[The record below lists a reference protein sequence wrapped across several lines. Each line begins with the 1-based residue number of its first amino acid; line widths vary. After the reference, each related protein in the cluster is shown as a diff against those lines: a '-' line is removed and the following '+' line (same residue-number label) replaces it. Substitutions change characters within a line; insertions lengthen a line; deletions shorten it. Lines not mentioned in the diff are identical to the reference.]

1 MVAIANEAS
10 HNIPAGKEGSELT
23 DKQFSERSMNCAQ
36 RLHRISYLILGR
48 EADCEDAVQE
58 ALLKAWSHL
67 STLKNESYFET
78 WLIRIL
84 INESRRILRK
94 RRAHPTEEL
103 PLSLAAPEPPDRALH
118 DALMALESKFRI
130 PVILHHLEGYGIR
143 EIAVMLSIPESA
155 VKFRLRRGRE
165 LLKLELKEEK

>member
-1 MVAIANEAS
+1 
-10 HNIPAGKEGSELT
+10 
-23 DKQFSERSMNCAQ
+23 MNCAQ

-58 ALLKAWSHL
+58 ALLRAWTHL
-67 STLKNESYFET
+67 SSLRNESYFET

-94 RRAHPTEEL
+94 RLAHPTEEL

-118 DALMALESKFRI
+118 DALLALDNKFRI
-130 PVILHHLEGYGIR
+130 PVILHHLEGCGVK
-143 EIAVMLSIPESA
+143 EISVMLAIPESA

-165 LLKLELKEEK
+165 LLKLHLKEEE

>member
-1 MVAIANEAS
+1 M
-10 HNIPAGKEGSELT
+10 T
-23 DKQFSERSMNCAQ
+23 DKEFSQRAMNCAQ

-58 ALLKAWSHL
+58 ALLKAWTRL
-67 STLKNESYFET
+67 STLRDEQYFET

-94 RRAHPTEEL
+94 RAAHPTEEL

-118 DALMALESKFRI
+118 DALLALDAKFRI
-130 PVILHHLEGYGIR
+130 PIILHHLEGYGLR
-143 EIAVMLSIPESA
+143 EIAGMLAIPESA

-165 LLKLELKEEK
+165 LIRLELEEED

>member
-1 MVAIANEAS
+1 
-10 HNIPAGKEGSELT
+10 LT
-23 DKQFSERSMNCAQ
+23 DKEFAERSMDCAE

-58 ALLKAWSHL
+58 ALLRAWSHL
-67 STLKNESYFET
+67 SALKNEDYFET

-84 INESRRILRK
+84 INESRRLLRK
-94 RRAHPTEEL
+94 RLAHPTEEL

-118 DALMALESKFRI
+118 DALLSLNAKFRI
-130 PVILHHLEGYGIR
+130 PIILHHLEGYGVK
-143 EIAVMLSIPESA
+143 EIAVLLSIPESA

-165 LLKLELKEEK
+165 LIRLELKEE

>member
-1 MVAIANEAS
+1 MTDNE
-10 HNIPAGKEGSELT
+10 
-23 DKQFSERSMNCAQ
+23 FSRRAMNCAE

-58 ALLKAWSHL
+58 ALLRAWSHL
-67 STLKNESYFET
+67 SALKNEDYFET

-84 INESRRILRK
+84 INESRRLLRK
-94 RRAHPTEEL
+94 RLAHPTEEL

-118 DALMALESKFRI
+118 DALLSLNAKFRI
-130 PVILHHLEGYGIR
+130 PIILHHLEGYGVK
-143 EIAVMLSIPESA
+143 EIAVLLSIPESA

-165 LLKLELKEEK
+165 LIRLELNEE

>member
-1 MVAIANEAS
+1 M
-10 HNIPAGKEGSELT
+10 T
-23 DKQFSERSMNCAQ
+23 DKQFSERAINCAE

-58 ALLKAWSHL
+58 ALLRAWTHL
-67 STLKNESYFET
+67 SSLRSEEYFET

-84 INESRRILRK
+84 INESRRILRH
-94 RRAHPTEEL
+94 RRSHPTEEL

-118 DALMALESKFRI
+118 DAVLALDSKFRI
-130 PVILHHLEGYGIR
+130 PIILHHLEGYSMR
-143 EIAVMLSIPESA
+143 EIAGMLNIPESA

-165 LLKLELKEEK
+165 LLKLKLKEEE

>member
-1 MVAIANEAS
+1 M
-10 HNIPAGKEGSELT
+10 T
-23 DKQFSERSMNCAQ
+23 DKQFSERAMKCAE

-58 ALLKAWSHL
+58 ALLRAWTRL
-67 STLKNESYFET
+67 SSLRDECYFET

-84 INESRRILRK
+84 INESRRILKK
-94 RRAHPTEEL
+94 RMAHPTEEL

-118 DALMALESKFRI
+118 DALLKIESKFRI
-130 PVILHHLEGYGIR
+130 PVVLHYLEGYGVR
-143 EIAVMLSIPESA
+143 EIAGILSLPESA

-165 LLKLELKEEK
+165 LLRIELKEE

>member
-1 MVAIANEAS
+1 M
-10 HNIPAGKEGSELT
+10 T
-23 DKQFSERSMNCAQ
+23 DKQFSERAMSCAA

-58 ALLKAWSHL
+58 ALMRAWTHL
-67 STLKNESYFET
+67 SSLRSEEFFET

-84 INESRRILRK
+84 INESRRILRR

-103 PLSLAAPEPPDRALH
+103 PLTLAAPEPPDRALH
-118 DALMALESKFRI
+118 DAVLALDEKFRI
-130 PVILHHLEGYGIR
+130 PVILHHLEGYSVR
-143 EIAVMLSIPESA
+143 EISSALGVPESA

-165 LLKLELKEEK
+165 LLRLQLKEEDQ

>member
-1 MVAIANEAS
+1 M
-10 HNIPAGKEGSELT
+10 T
-23 DKQFSERSMNCAQ
+23 DKEFSERAMNCAH

-48 EADCEDAVQE
+48 EADCEDAAQE

-84 INESRRILRK
+84 INESKRILK
-94 RRAHPTEEL
+94 RRRSHPTEEL

-118 DALMALESKFRI
+118 DALMSLDSKFRI
-130 PVILHHLEGYGIR
+130 PIILHHLEGYGVK
-143 EIAVMLSIPESA
+143 EISAMLAIAESA

>member
-1 MVAIANEAS
+1 MTDNE
-10 HNIPAGKEGSELT
+10 
-23 DKQFSERSMNCAQ
+23 FSRRAMNCAE

-67 STLKNESYFET
+67 SALENEDYFET

-94 RRAHPTEEL
+94 RLAHPTEEL

-118 DALMALESKFRI
+118 DALLSLNAKFRI
-130 PVILHHLEGYGIR
+130 PIILHHLEGYGVK
-143 EIAVMLSIPESA
+143 EIAVLLSIPESA

-165 LLKLELKEEK
+165 LLRLELKEE

>member
-1 MVAIANEAS
+1 M
-10 HNIPAGKEGSELT
+10 T
-23 DKQFSERSMNCAQ
+23 DKEFAERSMNCAE

-58 ALLKAWSHL
+58 ALLRAWTHL
-67 STLKNESYFET
+67 SSLKNESYFET

-94 RRAHPTEEL
+94 RLSHPTEEL

-118 DALMALESKFRI
+118 DALLALDAKFRI
-130 PVILHHLEGYGIR
+130 PIILHHLEGYGVK
-143 EIAVMLSIPESA
+143 EIAAMLSIPESA
-155 VKFRLRRGRE
+155 AKFRLRRGRE
-165 LLKLELKEEK
+165 LLKLQLKEED

>member
-1 MVAIANEAS
+1 
-10 HNIPAGKEGSELT
+10 LT
-23 DKQFSERSMNCAQ
+23 DKEFAERSMDCAE

-58 ALLKAWSHL
+58 ALLRAWTHL
-67 STLKNESYFET
+67 SSLKNESYFET

-94 RRAHPTEEL
+94 RLSHPTEEL

-118 DALMALESKFRI
+118 DALLALDAKFRI
-130 PVILHHLEGYGIR
+130 PIILHHLEGYGVK
-143 EIAVMLSIPESA
+143 EIAAMLSIPESA
-155 VKFRLRRGRE
+155 AKFRLRRGRE
-165 LLKLELKEEK
+165 LLKLQLKEED